1 MRVLQLAPLCRR
13 LRERIE
19 EGLVSL
25 DESVD
30 LLVDASYLVFV
41 KAQWLIPQSL
51 PFEEEEVED
60 DWSEAT
66 ENFEDSPPLLDGE
79 ELAGITGE
87 VERLLKHSQLMFT
100 RGYTAPI
107 DEVGQID
114 TAAIEVSE
122 LAEAMDALVAQMGPR
137 ERTVKI
143 IRRNFSDHMRWFWK
157 QVTRLAS
164 RYKVLRFSLF
174 RSSNAQDSVLNFLVL
189 LELVKRRRI
198 FARQPNVFG
207 DIMFSTKRDVIDRVQ
222 DDGP

>member
-1 MRVLQLAPLCRR
+1 
-13 LRERIE
+13 
-19 EGLVSL
+19 
-25 DESVD
+25 
-30 LLVDASYLVFV
+30 
-41 KAQWLIPQSL
+41 
-51 PFEEEEVED
+51 
-60 DWSEAT
+60 
-66 ENFEDSPPLLDGE
+66 
-79 ELAGITGE
+79 
-87 VERLLKHSQLMFT
+87 MFT